1 MSNLALLVSSCDKYH
16 DLWYPFFTLF
26 FRYWPDCPYPV
37 YLVSNHLIY
46 SDSRVNTIAVG
57 DDRGWSAS
65 LKNALLHITQPY
77 LILLLEDY
85 LIEQRVDTEYIEA
98 LTVYMKKRKA
108 GCLRLFACPGPN
120 VPCADNPRVGEISK
134 GSDYRLSL
142 QAAIWDKEVL
152 LGLLRLEES
161 PWELEVFGSK
171 RTDMLDMP
179 FLSVE
184 INRQGVYPITYL
196 CTAVVRGKWIPDAV
210 RLCKKNGINIDLRA
224 RPQKG
229 FNDRFRDFIF
239 QSKLSHIAVKG
250 LKVIRGFVK

>member
-1 MSNLALLVSSCDKYH
+1 VGNLAVLVSSCDKYH
-16 DLWYPFFTLF
+16 DLWNPFFTLF

-57 DDRGWSAS
+57 DDRDWSSS

-85 LIEQRVDTEYIEA
+85 LIEERVDTEYIEA

-108 GCLRLFACPGPN
+108 GCLRIFPTPGPN
-120 VPCADNPRVGEISK
+120 VGCVDNHRVGEISK

-142 QAAIWDKEVL
+142 QAAIWDREVL
-152 LGLLRLEES
+152 LGLLRVGES
-161 PWELEVFGSK
+161 PWELEILGSK

-184 INRQGVYPITYL
+184 RNRQGVYPITYF
-196 CTAVVRGKWIPDAV
+196 CTAVLRGKWMPDAV
-210 RLCKKNGINIDLRA
+210 KLCKKNGINIDLRA
-224 RPQKG
+224 RSQRG
-229 FNDRFRDFIF
+229 VNDRFRHFIF
-239 QSKLSHIAVKG
+239 RSKIVHIAVKW
-250 LKVIRGFVK
+250 LKIRGFVK